1 MSRSLAGGARVLG
14 AFGCALVTGLA
25 APEPASPEPAATHV
39 AATPDPGV
47 ETPRAPKRCPAGEAC
62 TWARTYGGARED
74 KLRAGTRLSGGD
86 VILVGKTRSHAGLR
100 AAGWVM
106 RLNRAGEPIW
116 TRNLRGGADLD
127 ALTGVVLPAG
137 DGELI
142 LGGYTTSNGAGYE
155 DGWVLRLDPEGR
167 L

>member
-127 ALTGVVLPAG
+127 ALTGVVPAG
-137 DGELI
+137 GGELI